1 MKKKILPSI
10 SVIVSLYNHEK
21 WIERCLRSLINQ
33 KIIKKNSFEIIV
45 VNDNSKDGSLK
56 ILSKFK
62 KINNIRIINNKKNLG
77 LPKSLNKALKVS
89 YGKYIVRVDS
99 DDYVNEY
106 FLFLMKIFLDLNKKY
121 QAVEVDY
128 LKVNDKEKIISYN
141 NASKNNI
148 ACGIMFRKEC
158 IFDIGLYNKNFKMRE
173 GHELRKRFMKIY
185 KIARIELP
193 LYKYRMHSKNR
204 TKLSHKLKIYDKLLK

>member
-62 KINNIRIINNKKNLG
+62 KINNIRIINNKK
-77 LPKSLNKALKVS
+77 K
-89 YGKYIVRVDS
+89 
-99 DDYVNEY
+99 
-106 FLFLMKIFLDLNKKY
+106 
-121 QAVEVDY
+121 
-128 LKVNDKEKIISYN
+128 
-141 NASKNNI
+141 
-148 ACGIMFRKEC
+148 FR
-158 IFDIGLYNKNFKMRE
+158 F
-173 GHELRKRFMKIY
+173 
-185 KIARIELP
+185 
-193 LYKYRMHSKNR
+193 
-204 TKLSHKLKIYDKLLK
+204 TQVT